1 MEPSSAEPAA
11 AAAAAAATAAGAAAE
26 GGDVKTA
33 VGAAAATT
41 EGGEVVTRRCA
52 EPGCGYSCTQD
63 WHMARHR
70 KRKHGTL
77 AKNPAPTESSEVPPP
92 HYIEAHG
99 LRYTQPFVHQ
109 FILPFKLKHEERR
122 FTLAELLAYTLPVAG
137 AGDDPERHAE
147 GGRSQEFWRAEVE
160 AGRVEYRRR
169 SRSRDDRPDWGAISP
184 DHVMDASVRNGR
196 LRITTHVHEQ
206 VVAAG
211 CPTVLYED
219 ERMVVVDKPPGVPC
233 IGGGASLSL
242 CRANVLSMLPL
253 LFPRLRSSS
262 GQLVRAQSRT
272 SPLCRST
279 GRQCVGFA
287 NSTFAAD
294 TFAGPGPS
302 YR

>member
-1 MEPSSAEPAA
+1 
-11 AAAAAAATAAGAAAE
+11 
-26 GGDVKTA
+26 
-33 VGAAAATT
+33 
-41 EGGEVVTRRCA
+41 
-52 EPGCGYSCTQD
+52 
-63 WHMARHR
+63 MARHR
-70 KRKHGTL
+70 KRKHTQRS
-77 AKNPAPTESSEVPPP
+77 APKTAGADDSSAVPPP
-92 HYIEAHG
+92 RYVEVHG

-169 SRSRDDRPDWGAISP
+169 SRSRDDRPDWEAISP
-184 DHVMDASVRNGR
+184 DRVMDASVRNGR
-196 LRITTHVHEQ
+196 LRIITHVHEQ

-233 IGGGASLSL
+233 IGGGAALSL

-253 LFPRLRSSS
+253 LFPRLGP
-262 GQLVRAQSRT
+262 GQLVRSQSRA
-272 SPLCRST
+272 SFCADPRD
-279 GRQCVGFA
+279 A
-287 NSTFAAD
+287 KPFAAAKS
-294 TFAGPGPS
+294 FCNNAGPGPS
-302 YR
+302 YRQACIWRLYTRALAAWKLEAWRRHVSRRFRKTLPRARPRSVSRPTR